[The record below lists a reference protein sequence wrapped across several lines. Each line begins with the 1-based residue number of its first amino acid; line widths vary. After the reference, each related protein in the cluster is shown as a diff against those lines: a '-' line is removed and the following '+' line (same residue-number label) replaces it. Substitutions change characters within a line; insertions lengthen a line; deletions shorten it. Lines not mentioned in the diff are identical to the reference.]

1 MTPWPRYNRPEGH
14 ERKGITM
21 NDTMNAKLATGGPT
35 LLSLAAI
42 ELCDELG
49 LALDNVTGVSYV
61 LGELADAR
69 DCDSERMALN
79 MLSETLRDN
88 VARVQVAM
96 HAMEQ
101 ARTRDAGE
109 EA

>member
-1 MTPWPRYNRPEGH
+1 
-14 ERKGITM
+14 M

-35 LLSLAAI
+35 QLGLAVI

-49 LALDNVTGVSYV
+49 LALDNVMGVSYV
-61 LGELADAR
+61 LGELADACN
-69 DCDSERMALN
+69 CDGERMALN

-88 VARVQVAM
+88 VARV
-96 HAMEQ
+96 HAAKASMEQ
-101 ARTRDAGE
+101 VRTRDAGE